1 MENLT
6 LLSDLANDTLI
17 GLSSK
22 SKYLLSKY
30 FYDDTGSSIFQDIMK
45 MPEYYLTGCEYEIFN
60 THKDQI
66 VEEFIKDD
74 PVFNLFELGSG
85 DGLKTKILL
94 KLLVVRALSLRYIPI
109 DISAKT
115 NNDLEK
121 SLARELPTLKVKA
134 ETGDFFRV
142 IKRLNDYSGKKKVI
156 LFLGSNIGNFQD
168 EELNNFLSHLSEFTN
183 ADDIVMIGFDL
194 KKTPEIILAAY
205 NDRAGHTRRFNMNYL
220 ARLNRE
226 LGADFNL
233 DNFDQQSVYNP
244 QSGKVKSFLVSK
256 KEQSVHIEALGKTF
270 RFARWEAVL
279 MEVSRKF
286 SLETIENYAATN
298 GFRVVKHFRDR
309 KNWFTDSLWIK
320 K

>member
-94 KLLVVRALSLRYIPI
+94 NLLVVRALSLRYIPI

-205 NDRAGHTRRFNMNYL
+205 NDRSGHTRRFNMNYL